1 MSKKGVSFSET
12 PNNQPATKKQKASL
26 VNRQE
31 SENNLTSKEQ
41 KEMDAEY
48 EQIAD
53 IDDLEI
59 TPWQRQ
65 MRVNKF
71 MVEVRVRELISHMIS
86 PVYRN

>member
-1 MSKKGVSFSET
+1 
-12 PNNQPATKKQKASL
+12 
-26 VNRQE
+26 
-31 SENNLTSKEQ
+31 
-41 KEMDAEY
+41 MDAEY